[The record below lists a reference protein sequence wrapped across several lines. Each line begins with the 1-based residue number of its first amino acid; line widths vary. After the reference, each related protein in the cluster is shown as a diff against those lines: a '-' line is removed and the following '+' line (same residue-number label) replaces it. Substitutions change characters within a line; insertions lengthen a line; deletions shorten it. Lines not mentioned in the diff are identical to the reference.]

1 MIRSGCSSNLFWFRP
16 NWTMRVYHNATS
28 DEDRAK
34 LCEVACANGNL
45 DLCDISAIHDDDL
58 DYDLNKAVPTVWRF
72 LTMADP
78 KVSFELILTKA
89 VGFCIFLFLIIS
101 SLY

>member
-1 MIRSGCSSNLFWFRP
+1 
-16 NWTMRVYHNATS
+16 MRVYHNATS

-45 DLCDISAIHDDDL
+45 DLCDIAAIDDDDL
-58 DYDLNKAVPTVWRF
+58 DYDLNNVVPTVWRF

-78 KVSFELILTKA
+78 KVSFELMA
-89 VGFCIFLFLIIS
+89 GDQRRSVVV
-101 SLY
+101 